1 MLRSGKNTVRDCDS
15 KNGIADMLDDVSYEL
30 VLASLYDT
38 SSLPKMALNGV
49 SYLVYICSL
58 SSYTHL

>member
-15 KNGIADMLDDVSYEL
+15 KNGIADLLDDVSYEL

-38 SSLPKMALNGV
+38 SSLPKIAL
-49 SYLVYICSL
+49 
-58 SSYTHL
+58 TR